1 MVSAA
6 LSKPRPVIDVLAVL
20 DLESIA
26 HTPEGSEPTAAG
38 GGRREAS
45 EWQRSKF
52 CEANSEQ
59 RISGTAT
66 GRRFKSGSRNQTKD
80 SETSVSESFFAYFSV
95 YEVFGTIGI

>member
-1 MVSAA
+1 MVRVFVFARRYMVSAA
-6 LSKPRPVIDVLAVL
+6 LSKVRPVIDVLANL

-26 HTPEGSEPTAAG
+26 HNPEGSEPTAAG
-38 GGRREAS
+38 GGRREAG

-66 GRRFKSGSRNQTKD
+66 GRGSNPAPATRRKD
-80 SETSVSESFFAYFSV
+80 SVS
-95 YEVFGTIGI
+95 